1 MKFRNY
7 LMSLILLLAPTSSLK
22 SQTLSEVLQKYA
34 VAIGGDENIAKIKS
48 IYVETIISDNEKQ
61 SPCTTV
67 VQNGKG
73 CKSITEITG
82 QKYINCYTEKSG
94 WFIYGNTNDKPNVM
108 PEEQYK
114 SCRIYI
120 YTSKPF
126 WNWAEKGYKAELVGK
141 ENNESTD
148 MYKIKVTVDD
158 NYTAFYYFDA
168 STSLPIKMT
177 IPIEYKG
184 ETKIVT
190 STYHDYRKTKTGIL
204 YPFLVKTDLWG
215 KVKTEHKVVKLEIN
229 RTVDPVI
236 F

>member
-7 LMSLILLLAPTSSLK
+7 LMSLILLVTPTSSLE

-34 VAIGGDENIAKIKS
+34 TAIGGDENIRRIKS
-48 IYVETIISDNEKQ
+48 MYVEKIISDHEKQ
-61 SPCTTV
+61 SPCTTIV
-67 VQNGKG
+67 LNGKG

-94 WFIYGNTNDKPNVM
+94 WFIYGKLYDKPTTM
-108 PEEQYK
+108 PDEQYI
-114 SCRIYI
+114 SGRIYI
-120 YTSKPF
+120 YTSEPF
-126 WNWAEKGYKAELVGK
+126 WNWAEKGYKVELVGK

-148 MYKIKVTVDD
+148 MYKIKVTIDD

-204 YPFLVKTDLWG
+204 IHF
-215 KVKTEHKVVKLEIN
+215 
-229 RTVDPVI
+229 
-236 F
+236 